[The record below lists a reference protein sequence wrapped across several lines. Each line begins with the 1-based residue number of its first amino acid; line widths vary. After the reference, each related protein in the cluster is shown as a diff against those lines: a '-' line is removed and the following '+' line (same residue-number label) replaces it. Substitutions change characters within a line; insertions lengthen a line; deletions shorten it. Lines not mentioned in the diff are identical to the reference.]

1 MRVDGYV
8 LARAV
13 LLVAPA
19 DAFVSHHTAAEL
31 WGGVV
36 PHAVRPHVSVPTGR
50 PRSAREDL
58 VVHASS
64 REPVVFRGQRVTTP
78 MDTFLDCARVLDL
91 VDLVV
96 LGDSLV
102 TRRRITPEQLQGG
115 LRGRSVAH
123 RHARRRRHL
132 PHARAHG
139 GASAADLR
147 RAGHPARTPE

>member
-64 REPVVFRGQRVTTP
+64 REPVVFRASG
-78 MDTFLDCARVLDL
+78 
-91 VDLVV
+91 
-96 LGDSLV
+96 S
-102 TRRRITPEQLQGG
+102 RRRWTP
-115 LRGRSVAH
+115 SSTAP
-123 RHARRRRHL
+123 ACSTSSTWWCW
-132 PHARAHG
+132 AT
-139 GASAADLR
+139 AS
-147 RAGHPARTPE
+147 